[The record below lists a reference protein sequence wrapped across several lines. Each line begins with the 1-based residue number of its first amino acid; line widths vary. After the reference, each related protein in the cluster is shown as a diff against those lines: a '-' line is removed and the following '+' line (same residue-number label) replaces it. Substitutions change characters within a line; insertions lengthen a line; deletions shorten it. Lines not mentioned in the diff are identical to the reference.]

1 MTSSE
6 QRSSSEE
13 TRKAIMEATFRALS
27 KHGYTDLR
35 MRDISDEFEMTR
47 PVIHY
52 HYNSKHELISS
63 FLEYIIAQ
71 YKNDV
76 AIDDSA
82 DQWERLQTRIEQC
95 MFGPDIDGFDHWERM
110 KVYHELFSQAQH
122 NDTHRELFNE
132 HYEQM
137 VIGLADVIQDGIEQG
152 TFADVD
158 AMEFSQLLTDII
170 HSARARRISLGQ
182 KEAPEQA
189 RIAIKTFVLTS
200 LVPNIHIEIPSN
212 NG

>member
-158 AMEFSQLLTDII
+158 AMELSQLLTDII

-189 RIAIKTFVLTS
+189 RVAINTFVLTS
-200 LVPNIHIEIPSN
+200 LVPNIHVEIPSN

>member
-158 AMEFSQLLTDII
+158 AMELSQLLTDII

-189 RIAIKTFVLTS
+189 RIAINTFVLTS
-200 LVPNIHIEIPSN
+200 LVPNIQIEIPSN

>member
-1 MTSSE
+1 MTRSE
-6 QRSSSEE
+6 QRPSSEE
-13 TRKAIMEATFRALS
+13 TREAIMEATFRALS
-27 KHGYTDLR
+27 EHGYTDLR
-35 MRDISDEFEMTR
+35 MRDIGDEFEMTR

-63 FLEYIIAQ
+63 FLEYVIAQ

-76 AIDDSA
+76 AIDDS
-82 DQWERLQTRIEQC
+82 DDHWKRLQIRIDQC

-122 NDTHRELFNE
+122 NETHRELFNE

-137 VIGLADVIQDGIEQG
+137 VIGLADVIRDGIEQG
-152 TFADVD
+152 TFAEVD
-158 AMEFSQLLTDII
+158 AMELSQLLTDII

-182 KEAPEQA
+182 KDAPEQA
-189 RIAIKTFVLTS
+189 RAAINTFVLPS
-200 LVPNIHIEIPSN
+200 LVPNVRVEIPFDDR
-212 NG
+212 